1 MMALKISDVEDSIGK
16 DSLLTGL
23 GYRWSTRLLSHPI
36 ANREMRLFSKRIF
49 QMNGFFV
56 QEKVFCRDFI
66 IFAISEFPFSQVD
79 VDVNRW
85 TPRSLSQSEGGATKS
100 RSVET
105 IAVLGMKIVCAFEIY
120 ENWYTKKHRKQK
132 TTHRTLLAK
141 RSVSNWHIRIK
152 KQNTQGNDAILAIWK
167 RWNIIGFILSPR
179 GRSLSRTI
187 VHWLSKYTRAA
198 AWLEALFHS
207 RSRIVPDHW
216 PEKQK
221 KESLHQ
227 QTTLDHM
234 LWQSRRTHLQAEK
247 KTITRFIHVPNGKDN
262 ASLQCPSRAQLH
274 WQLC

>member
-1 MMALKISDVEDSIGK
+1 MARWDCFQKEFCKWIESLNTPFVVTVRGRCHEEPECWDYSSVGHEDS
-16 DSLLTGL
+16 
-23 GYRWSTRLLSHPI
+23 
-36 ANREMRLFSKRIF
+36 M
-49 QMNGFFV
+49 
-56 QEKVFCRDFI
+56 C
-66 IFAISEFPFSQVD
+66 
-79 VDVNRW
+79 
-85 TPRSLSQSEGGATKS
+85 
-100 RSVET
+100 
-105 IAVLGMKIVCAFEIY
+105 FEIY
-120 ENWYTKKHRKQK
+120 ENWYTKQHRKQK

-247 KTITRFIHVPNGKDN
+247 NNNTLHSRSQWERQHIVAVPQSGSAPSAALLTNHPWNEPSSNAPTSGHLKQTR
-262 ASLQCPSRAQLH
+262 SLSNSYLTES
-274 WQLC
+274 

>member
-1 MMALKISDVEDSIGK
+1 MCVWNLRKLIYKTASQAKNDAQNIACK
-16 DSLLTGL
+16 TKCFQLTH
-23 GYRWSTRLLSHPI
+23 S
-36 ANREMRLFSKRIF
+36 NKKR
-49 QMNGFFV
+49 
-56 QEKVFCRDFI
+56 
-66 IFAISEFPFSQVD
+66 
-79 VDVNRW
+79 
-85 TPRSLSQSEGGATKS
+85 
-100 RSVET
+100 
-105 IAVLGMKIVCAFEIY
+105 
-120 ENWYTKKHRKQK
+120 
-132 TTHRTLLAK
+132 
-141 RSVSNWHIRIK
+141 
-152 KQNTQGNDAILAIWK
+152 NTQGNDAILAIWK

-247 KTITRFIHVPNGKDN
+247 TITRFIHVPNGKDN

-274 WQLC
+274 RQLC